1 MTHLIPLDFTE
12 YMNAPPS
19 GKIAKVQGKKP
30 SSEFVIQCVTHA
42 NRIYNIL
49 KQTTDIQSIHLVL
62 DWGTGCGRVIRHM
75 PKLFDRKVQLFG
87 YDIDADNI
95 DWSTNNIAGI
105 RFGVCNTKPPLP
117 FDDNYFDAIAA
128 VSVFTHIDTE
138 HQDLWLTEL
147 NRVLRPG
154 GVACLSVAGKSVMA
168 FKLRDREY
176 VERVNKHGIFYAARN
191 ADLDFFIA
199 DKEYYRNTVH
209 SDAYIAD
216 HWSRF
221 FTSVQVAERTFGFQ
235 DCVICI
241 K

>member
-1 MTHLIPLDFTE
+1 M
-12 YMNAPPS
+12 
-19 GKIAKVQGKKP
+19 
-30 SSEFVIQCVTHA
+30 A
-42 NRIYNIL
+42 NR
-49 KQTTDIQSIHLVL
+49 TEPRPAPRWSS
-62 DWGTGCGRVIRHM
+62 
-75 PKLFDRKVQLFG
+75 LFKRCRE
-87 YDIDADNI
+87 I
-95 DWSTNNIAGI
+95 
-105 RFGVCNTKPPLP
+105 
-117 FDDNYFDAIAA
+117 
-128 VSVFTHIDTE
+128 
-138 HQDLWLTEL
+138 
-147 NRVLRPG
+147 
-154 GVACLSVAGKSVMA
+154 VMA

-176 VERVNKHGIFYAARN
+176 VERVNKQGIFYAARN